1 MSGDPA
7 QAVSGE
13 KKSAREDSSSAEG
26 LFSVLATPVLI
37 IDVVAVLLFNLGWT
51 YIYYFYDNF
60 GVNVHALNIPSYY
73 FFVYALPVIYMK
85 KWRFTLVIGAAVFA
99 LLLTKLLKR
108 RRPGKLRWIDEKR
121 LTVAMI
127 TLLLL
132 SLITFG
138 DSWAQQTAK
147 ETATDVRNGNAKTI
161 RFLFKENSAT
171 LYPKEFLD
179 ANGTDKLKLLTQTAD
194 RFVVFYQPEGDEKVL
209 PIGSTYVIFNSD
221 VRLANIE
228 IENVPRKE

>member
-1 MSGDPA
+1 MSGHPE
-7 QAVSGE
+7 QAVAKE
-13 KKSAREDSSSAEG
+13 KNSAGGDSSPEEG

-37 IDVVAVLLFNLGWT
+37 IDVVAVLFFNLGWT

-60 GVNVHALNIPSYY
+60 GVNVHALNIPIYY

-85 KWRFTLVIGAAVFA
+85 KWRFILVIGAAVLA
-99 LLLTKLLKR
+99 LLLTKSLKR
-108 RRPGKLRWIDEKR
+108 RWPGKLRWINDR
-121 LTVAMI
+121 SLTIGII

-132 SLITFG
+132 SLLTFG
-138 DSWAQQTAK
+138 DRWAQQTAK
-147 ETATDVRNGNAKTI
+147 ETATDLRNGNAKTI
-161 RFLFKENSAT
+161 RFLFKENAAT
-171 LYPKEFLD
+171 LYPQEFLD
-179 ANGTDKLKLLTQTAD
+179 ANGADKLKLLTQTAD

-228 IENVPRKE
+228 IENVQRKE

>member
-1 MSGDPA
+1 MSGHPDSVA
-7 QAVSGE
+7 AKE
-13 KKSAREDSSSAEG
+13 KRSAGGDSSSDQG
-26 LFSVLATPVLI
+26 LFSLLATPVLI
-37 IDVVAVLLFNLGWT
+37 IDVIAILLFNLGWT

-60 GVNVHALNIPSYY
+60 GVNVHALNIPIYY

-85 KWRFTLVIGAAVFA
+85 KWRFTFLIGAAVLA
-99 LLLTKLLKR
+99 LLIAKLLKR
-108 RRPGKLRWIDEKR
+108 RSPRNLSWVDEKQ
-121 LTVAMI
+121 LTIGII

-132 SLITFG
+132 SLLTFG

-171 LYPKEFLD
+171 LYPQEFLD
-179 ANGTDKLKLLTQTAD
+179 ANSADKLKLLTQTAD
-194 RFVVFYQPEGDEKVL
+194 RFVVFYQPEGAEKVL

-228 IENVPRKE
+228 IENVLRKE